1 MSGDARHCSIIK
13 GERVIIIIMIII
25 LLRLLLLL
33 DFHPTVLFLDLG
45 PCQC

>member
-25 LLRLLLLL
+25 LLRFLLLYL
-33 DFHPTVLFLDLG
+33 HPTVLFLDL
-45 PCQC
+45 

>member
-25 LLRLLLLL
+25 LLRLLLLDL
-33 DFHPTVLFLDLG
+33 HPTVLFLDL
-45 PCQC
+45 

>member
-13 GERVIIIIMIII
+13 RERVIIIISI

-33 DFHPTVLFLDLG
+33 DLHPTVLFLDLE
-45 PCQC
+45 PSQC

>member
-13 GERVIIIIMIII
+13 GERVIIIIIII

-33 DFHPTVLFLDLG
+33 DLHPTVLFLDLG
-45 PCQC
+45 PSQC